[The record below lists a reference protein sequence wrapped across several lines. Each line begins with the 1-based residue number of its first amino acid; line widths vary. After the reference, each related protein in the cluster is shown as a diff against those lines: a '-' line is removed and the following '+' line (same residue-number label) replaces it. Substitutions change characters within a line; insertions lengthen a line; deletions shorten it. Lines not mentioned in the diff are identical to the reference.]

1 MAWQRTIPFGYRMQQ
16 GEIVCDSVEAD
27 VVRDI
32 FDRYL
37 KGESLQI
44 IATALTARGIRYHE
58 GTNCWNKNMVKRV
71 LENAHYLGDDQFP
84 SIISG
89 ENYQAVQRRKTANNI
104 YVPCGVSGNIRG
116 KTVCGHCGSRMIR
129 TCKNRKTSRWEC
141 KNPDCGRLIHISD
154 DQFNT
159 MVSALLDALA
169 HTPEALAAR
178 IPQEPARH
186 SNATRYANELINALN
201 RGTESM
207 EYLRSL
213 VFACAAERYNELPDS
228 SIQYKTDKL
237 RQRMESGERGE
248 AIRQELLNTAVRSIR
263 ITDPDNIALELV
275 NGQLVGK
282 EADE

>member
-16 GEIVCDSVEAD
+16 GEIVCDSMGAD

-44 IATALTARGIRYHE
+44 IAISMTAQGIRYHE
-58 GTNCWNKNMVKRV
+58 RTNCWNKNMVKRV

-89 ENYQAVQRRKTANNI
+89 ENYLAAQGRKTASNK
-104 YVPCGVSGNIRG
+104 YAPCGVGGNIRG

-129 TCKNRKTSRWEC
+129 ACKNRKTSRWEC

-154 DQFNT
+154 VQFNA
-159 MVSALLDALA
+159 MVSALLDLLV
-169 HTPEALAAR
+169 HTPVALAAR

-207 EYLRSL
+207 DYLRSL
-213 VFACAAERYNELPDS
+213 VFAYAAERYSELPDNS
-228 SIQYKTDKL
+228 LQYKVDKL
-237 RQRMESGERGE
+237 RQRLESGERDD
-248 AIRQELLNTAVRSIR
+248 AIRQELFNTAVRSIR
-263 ITDPDNIALELV
+263 INDPDNMALELV
-275 NGQLVGK
+275 NGQLIGK
-282 EADE
+282 EADA